1 MPVQVPG
8 HLEPALPFLAPLALD
23 QAVAASVRLAL
34 DQRDQWGQRGQWSLA
49 MGCPLLVVLQ
59 GLGRQGAFPILVRPA
74 LVRQDLAYLEPVA
87 WALVPPLVVLPL
99 VVQPL
104 VVQPLA
110 VLLARVLY
118 QRAGSGVSCHRSTAA
133 TPGRVNIGQGVD
145 GSGIGRSLTSCR
157 RSARMRQARERDG
170 RLAKFV
176 PSSKLAMQE
185 QAQIDAQAN
194 EIFGVSIA
202 DDPMLMDNEG
212 TEDDFDYW
220 PDELVPLGVADD
232 AEGAASRTT
241 TSTTSETETTE
252 GTEATDE
259 EDDEDAWPLR
269 CRW

>member
-1 MPVQVPG
+1 MQDRQLQACRACLCQCLYKYLV

-59 GLGRQGAFPILVRPA
+59 GSGRQGAFPILVRPA

-118 QRAGSGVSCHRSTAA
+118 QRAGSGVSCHL
-133 TPGRVNIGQGVD
+133 
-145 GSGIGRSLTSCR
+145 GSHR
-157 RSARMRQARERDG
+157 RHRQAER
-170 RLAKFV
+170 
-176 PSSKLAMQE
+176 
-185 QAQIDAQAN
+185 
-194 EIFGVSIA
+194 
-202 DDPMLMDNEG
+202 
-212 TEDDFDYW
+212 
-220 PDELVPLGVADD
+220 
-232 AEGAASRTT
+232 
-241 TSTTSETETTE
+241 
-252 GTEATDE
+252 
-259 EDDEDAWPLR
+259 
-269 CRW
+269 